1 MKPLRRAQD
10 HLGRLQFVFA
20 DQNQGDTMPIRPIF
34 GVDPRLAPGRP
45 RVARGPTGHPYNKP
59 I

>member
-1 MKPLRRAQD
+1 MKPLRWAQD
-10 HLGRLQFVFA
+10 HLGRSQNVFG
-20 DQNQGDTMPIRPIF
+20 DQNQGDTMPIRPLF

-45 RVARGPTGHPYNKP
+45 RVTPNPTGHPHSKP